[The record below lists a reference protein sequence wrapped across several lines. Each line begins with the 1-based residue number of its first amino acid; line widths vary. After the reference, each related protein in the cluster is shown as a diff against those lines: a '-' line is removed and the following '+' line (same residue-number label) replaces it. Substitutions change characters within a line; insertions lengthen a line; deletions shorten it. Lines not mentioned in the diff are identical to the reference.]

1 MKKYIS
7 ILASLLLLAATSC
20 IQETVPGENFVTD
33 DQLASSEIGVKGLMN
48 AVYTTLA
55 SVNPFGDGQ
64 MSYGAMKQMLDH
76 GTSSLLNP
84 GYNGFNTMLQY
95 SYGNFSYANRSRWP
109 VYLYYTYIRAVN
121 DISGLYPEDA
131 ELTETQKGYVG
142 QCYAFRALFYM
153 EIVQIMEW
161 KKPTDAVIAP
171 KLTAPKND
179 LTNLGVPIVTDKTTG
194 AEASN
199 NPRPTVDENYDLIAY
214 DKEDEKLKH
223 FRVDKMEDIAVEET
237 RADSTKAVDKFDLA
251 VYTKQVFG
259 MYGGETVSVK
269 LRFDDSLIGVVVD
282 RFSDRVFIQPHGDGT
297 FTMSA
302 EVMLS
307 PQFFGWLFS
316 FGDKVQIT
324 SPKSAKQEFNAY
336 LDSVKAQY

>member
-1 MKKYIS
+1 MPKNPKQKQKLLYIMKLFMEK
-7 ILASLLLLAATSC
+7 
-20 IQETVPGENFVTD
+20 TD
-33 DQLASSEIGVKGLMN
+33 DDYGVTVADIIEYL
-48 AVYTTLA
+48 
-55 SVNPFGDGQ
+55 D
-64 MSYGAMKQMLDH
+64 SYGIVAERKSIYNDIECLRDFGMDIVKTKVGKISLFSLVSREFTLEEIKLLIDAVQSSKFITLKKSRDLIRKIETL
-76 GTSSLLNP
+76 TSENQAKELHR
-84 GYNGFNTMLQY
+84 QVIV
-95 SYGNFSYANRSRWP
+95 ANRVKNSNEDIYRNIDSINRAINNKRKISF
-109 VYLYYTYIRAVN
+109 YYTQWAV
-121 DISGLYPEDA
+121 S
-131 ELTETQKGYVG
+131 
-142 QCYAFRALFYM
+142 R
-153 EIVQIMEW
+153 
-161 KKPTDAVIAP
+161 
-171 KLTAPKND
+171 
-179 LTNLGVPIVTDKTTG
+179 TG
-194 AEASN
+194 AKKIVRVRRHDGKRYLLTPKAL
-199 NPRPTVDENYDLIAY
+199 TWDDENYYLIAY
-214 DKEDEKLKH
+214 DKEAEKLKH
-223 FRVDKMEDIAVEET
+223 FRVDKMENIAVEET

>member
-1 MKKYIS
+1 MPKNPKQKQKLLYIMKFFMEK
-7 ILASLLLLAATSC
+7 
-20 IQETVPGENFVTD
+20 TD
-33 DQLASSEIGVKGLMN
+33 DDYGVTVADIIEYLDSYEIVAERKSIYNDIECLRDFGMDIVKTKVGKISLFSLVSREFTLEEIKLLIDAVQSSKFI
-48 AVYTTLA
+48 TL
-55 SVNPFGDGQ
+55 
-64 MSYGAMKQMLDH
+64 KK
-76 GTSSLLNP
+76 
-84 GYNGFNTMLQY
+84 
-95 SYGNFSYANRSRWP
+95 SRD
-109 VYLYYTYIRAVN
+109 LIRKIDRAINNKRKISFYYTQWAV
-121 DISGLYPEDA
+121 S
-131 ELTETQKGYVG
+131 
-142 QCYAFRALFYM
+142 R
-153 EIVQIMEW
+153 
-161 KKPTDAVIAP
+161 
-171 KLTAPKND
+171 
-179 LTNLGVPIVTDKTTG
+179 TG
-194 AEASN
+194 AKKIVRVRRHDGKRYLLTPKAL
-199 NPRPTVDENYDLIAY
+199 TWDDENYYLIAY
-214 DKEDEKLKH
+214 DKEAEKLKH
-223 FRVDKMEDIAVEET
+223 FRVDKMEDIAVEEN

>member
-1 MKKYIS
+1 MPKNPKQKQKLLYIMKFFMEK
-7 ILASLLLLAATSC
+7 
-20 IQETVPGENFVTD
+20 TD
-33 DQLASSEIGVKGLMN
+33 DDYGVTVADIIEYLDSYEIVAERKSIYNDIECLRDFGMDIVKTKVGKISLFSLVSREFTLEEIKLLIDAVQSSKFI
-48 AVYTTLA
+48 TLKK
-55 SVNPFGDGQ
+55 SRDLIR
-64 MSYGAMKQMLDH
+64 KIETL
-76 GTSSLLNP
+76 TSENQAKELHR
-84 GYNGFNTMLQY
+84 QVIV
-95 SYGNFSYANRSRWP
+95 ANRVKNSNEDIYRNIDSINRAINNKRKISF
-109 VYLYYTYIRAVN
+109 YYTQWAV
-121 DISGLYPEDA
+121 S
-131 ELTETQKGYVG
+131 
-142 QCYAFRALFYM
+142 R
-153 EIVQIMEW
+153 
-161 KKPTDAVIAP
+161 
-171 KLTAPKND
+171 
-179 LTNLGVPIVTDKTTG
+179 TG
-194 AEASN
+194 AKKIVRVRRHDGKRYLLTPKAL
-199 NPRPTVDENYDLIAY
+199 TWDDENYYLIAY
-214 DKEDEKLKH
+214 DKEAEKLKH

-324 SPKSAKQEFNAY
+324 SPKSAKQDFNAY

>member
-1 MKKYIS
+1 MPKNPKQKQKLLYIMKLFMEK
-7 ILASLLLLAATSC
+7 
-20 IQETVPGENFVTD
+20 TD
-33 DQLASSEIGVKGLMN
+33 DDYGVTVADIIEYL
-48 AVYTTLA
+48 
-55 SVNPFGDGQ
+55 D
-64 MSYGAMKQMLDH
+64 SYGIVAERKSIYNDIECLRDFGMDIVKTKVGKISLFSLVSREFTLEEIKLLIDAVQSSKFITLKKSRDLIRKIETL
-76 GTSSLLNP
+76 TSENQAKELHR
-84 GYNGFNTMLQY
+84 QVIV
-95 SYGNFSYANRSRWP
+95 ANRVKNSNEDIYRNIDSINRAINNKRKISF
-109 VYLYYTYIRAVN
+109 YYTQWAV
-121 DISGLYPEDA
+121 S
-131 ELTETQKGYVG
+131 
-142 QCYAFRALFYM
+142 R
-153 EIVQIMEW
+153 
-161 KKPTDAVIAP
+161 
-171 KLTAPKND
+171 
-179 LTNLGVPIVTDKTTG
+179 TG
-194 AEASN
+194 AKKVVRVRRHDGKRYLLTPKAL
-199 NPRPTVDENYDLIAY
+199 TWDDENYYLIAY
-214 DKEDEKLKH
+214 DKEAEKLKH
-223 FRVDKMEDIAVEET
+223 FRVDKMENIAVEET

-251 VYTKQVFG
+251 VYTKQMFG

>member
-1 MKKYIS
+1 MRRHDGKRY
-7 ILASLLLLAATSC
+7 LLTPKA
-20 IQETVPGENFVTD
+20 
-33 DQLASSEIGVKGLMN
+33 
-48 AVYTTLA
+48 
-55 SVNPFGDGQ
+55 
-64 MSYGAMKQMLDH
+64 
-76 GTSSLLNP
+76 
-84 GYNGFNTMLQY
+84 
-95 SYGNFSYANRSRWP
+95 
-109 VYLYYTYIRAVN
+109 
-121 DISGLYPEDA
+121 
-131 ELTETQKGYVG
+131 LT
-142 QCYAFRALFYM
+142 
-153 EIVQIMEW
+153 W
-161 KKPTDAVIAP
+161 D
-171 KLTAPKND
+171 
-179 LTNLGVPIVTDKTTG
+179 
-194 AEASN
+194 
-199 NPRPTVDENYDLIAY
+199 DENYYLIAY
-214 DKEDEKLKH
+214 DKEAEKLKH

>member
-1 MKKYIS
+1 MPKNPKQKQKLLYIMKFFMEK
-7 ILASLLLLAATSC
+7 
-20 IQETVPGENFVTD
+20 TD
-33 DQLASSEIGVKGLMN
+33 DDYGVTVADIIEYLDSYEIVAERKSIYNDIECLRDFGMDIVKTKVGKISLFSLVSREFTLEEIKLLIDAVQSSKFI
-48 AVYTTLA
+48 TLKK
-55 SVNPFGDGQ
+55 SRDLIR
-64 MSYGAMKQMLDH
+64 KIETL
-76 GTSSLLNP
+76 TSENQAKELHR
-84 GYNGFNTMLQY
+84 QVIV
-95 SYGNFSYANRSRWP
+95 ANRVKNSNEDIYRNIDSINRAINNKRKISF
-109 VYLYYTYIRAVN
+109 YYTQWAV
-121 DISGLYPEDA
+121 S
-131 ELTETQKGYVG
+131 
-142 QCYAFRALFYM
+142 R
-153 EIVQIMEW
+153 
-161 KKPTDAVIAP
+161 
-171 KLTAPKND
+171 
-179 LTNLGVPIVTDKTTG
+179 TG
-194 AEASN
+194 AKKIVRVRRHDGKRYLLTPKAL
-199 NPRPTVDENYDLIAY
+199 TWDDENYYLIAY
-214 DKEDEKLKH
+214 DKEAEKLKH

-269 LRFDDSLIGVVVD
+269 LCFDDSLIGVVVD